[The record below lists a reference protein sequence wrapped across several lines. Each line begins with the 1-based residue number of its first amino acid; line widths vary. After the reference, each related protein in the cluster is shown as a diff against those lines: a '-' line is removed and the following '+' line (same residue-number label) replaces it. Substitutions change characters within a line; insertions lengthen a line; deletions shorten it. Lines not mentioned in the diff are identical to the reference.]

1 MRTLKL
7 LLMHKKHL
15 LTALHHHD
23 ASCAALCHTQTVMQA
38 KALHRYA
45 PKYR

>member
-7 LLMHKKHL
+7 LLMHKNHL

-23 ASCAALCHTQTVMQA
+23 ASGAALCHTQTGVQA
-38 KALHRYA
+38 EVLHRYA
-45 PKYR
+45 PKNR